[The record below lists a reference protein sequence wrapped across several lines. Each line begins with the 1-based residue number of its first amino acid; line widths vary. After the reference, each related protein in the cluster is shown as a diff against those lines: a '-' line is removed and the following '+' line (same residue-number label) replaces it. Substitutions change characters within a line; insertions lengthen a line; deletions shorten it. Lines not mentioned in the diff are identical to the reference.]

1 MISIKEAVIVEGKFD
16 KARVAEVVDAL
27 IITTDGFTIFKD
39 KQKKEFLKA
48 LAERQ
53 GLLVLTDSDRAGF
66 LIRSHLKSFI
76 PNDHIKHAYI
86 PAIEG
91 KERRKRM
98 PSKEGILGVEG
109 MDAEVL
115 EGILKEAA
123 TVRENTS
130 GERIT
135 KSDLYE
141 VGLSGKEQSANLRRA
156 FARELHLPPRLSAN
170 ALLEILNAADSRD
183 RFFEIVNKNRN
194 TG

>member
-16 KARVAEVVDAL
+16 KARVAEVCDAL

-39 KQKKEFLKA
+39 KRKKEFLKA

-66 LIRSHLKSFI
+66 LIRLHLKSFI
-76 PNDHIKHAYI
+76 PNEYIKHAYI

-91 KERRKRM
+91 KERRKRT

-109 MDAEVL
+109 MDAELL
-115 EGILKEAA
+115 ENILKEAA
-123 TVRENTS
+123 TVREVKA
-130 GERIT
+130 GEKIT

-141 VGLSGKEQSANLRRA
+141 VGLSGKSGSAVLRRA
-156 FARELHLPPRLSAN
+156 FARELSLPPRLSAN
-170 ALLEILNAADSRD
+170 ALLEILNAAYSREE
-183 RFFEIVNKNRN
+183 FFEIVNKSRN